1 MHHGCKSAFLW
12 QNLGTRYGWEMSI
25 HCLINCG
32 GLMIALG
39 QGERYV
45 GHTVYHVEFMSVIR
59 KAQDFYAA

>member
-1 MHHGCKSAFLW
+1 
-12 QNLGTRYGWEMSI
+12 
-25 HCLINCG
+25 
-32 GLMIALG
+32 MIALG